1 MKKNLALAEVIEHSV
16 SAGEVAPAVREG
28 EEGGAVACVVPRLV
42 FQLLGSPYFLQVP
55 HKMHHPHHAD
65 EEAQHGLH

>member
-28 EEGGAVACVVPRLV
+28 EEGGAVACVVPRSEIS
-42 FQLLGSPYFLQVP
+42 QPIII
-55 HKMHHPHHAD
+55 
-65 EEAQHGLH
+65 